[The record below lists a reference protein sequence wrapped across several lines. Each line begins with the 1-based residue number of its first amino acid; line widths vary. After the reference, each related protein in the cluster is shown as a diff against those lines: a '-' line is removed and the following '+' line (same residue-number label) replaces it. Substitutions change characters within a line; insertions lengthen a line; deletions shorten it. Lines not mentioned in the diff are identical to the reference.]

1 MWDRSGIKEVHVSGE
16 RGETSSGWRHQ
27 VNQRVQATETQC
39 KKKSDAE
46 IIAEISE
53 SMDKAPVSQQEAELD
68 LQQIGEETGHKP
80 VSAPAPKPE
89 RPMPLT
95 LKGKDV
101 YYGSREIWTK
111 LFKQFNLTAGKLVV
125 GFIEFEET
133 NDPTIVTAKL
143 VLAKAE

>member
-1 MWDRSGIKEVHVSGE
+1 MSEEKAIGGIKSTNEFHPPK
-16 RGETSSGWRHQ
+16 
-27 VNQRVQATETQC
+27 RVR
-39 KKKSDAE
+39 KKKADNATL
-46 IIAEISE
+46 
-53 SMDKAPVSQQEAELD
+53 VTQQEAELD

-80 VSAPAPKPE
+80 VSAPASKPE
-89 RPMPLT
+89 KPMTLT
-95 LKGKDV
+95 LKGKDL

-125 GFIEFEET
+125 RFIGFEET